1 MNSFKDNPVIFSRSH
16 FDGNSDFN
24 FYPLIEPT
32 IESLNLGGTTLVDI
46 CNDAITM
53 GKIDINLISD
63 SLDLVWDKP
72 PQNVYNL
79 ETMQKFQ
86 KLTDLEFKHCLLF
99 SSLKTS
105 KCPDTP
111 ISHKM
116 YEVLMGNYLNNL
128 VFTRWLYYG
137 FMEYK
142 EYVREQKKRK
152 RDNHKKNLKE
162 RLNQNE

>member
-1 MNSFKDNPVIFSRSH
+1 MEDFNDNPVIYSRSY
-16 FDGNSDFN
+16 FNGNQDFKL
-24 FYPLIEPT
+24 YPKIEPT
-32 IESLNLGGTTLVDI
+32 IECLKLSGTRLVDI
-46 CNDAITM
+46 CNNAVTM
-53 GKIDINLISD
+53 GKVDLTLISD

-72 PQNVYNL
+72 PTIVHDF
-79 ETMQKFQ
+79 EEMQQFH

-105 KCPDTP
+105 KSPASP

-116 YEVLMGNYLNNL
+116 YEAIMANYLNNL
-128 VFTRWLYYG
+128 VFTRWLYHD

-152 RDNHKKNLKE
+152 RTNHKKNLRE